1 MTNSSEIY
9 RDPRRIH
16 TTAPSWDLPL
26 ASPWCLGKPK
36 VRVEAGKV
44 RAGLPAGF
52 GCRGD
57 HQATWQQKP
66 KRQQS
71 SKLGMETGRELVKL
85 REIAKDKLRFRLVV
99 DGKSRGSCAK
109 SHDPKSPKMT
119 LGLRRWLEISH
130 F

>member
-1 MTNSSEIY
+1 M
-9 RDPRRIH
+9 
-16 TTAPSWDLPL
+16 
-26 ASPWCLGKPK
+26 
-36 VRVEAGKV
+36 